1 MPLAVVTG
9 ASRGLG
15 AAYAREL
22 GARGWDLL
30 LVARDQPR
38 LERLAAEIARQ
49 HGVAVTYA
57 VQDLGAPDAAQRLYI
72 SARERGQD
80 VGLLIN
86 NAGFGLYG
94 EFVETPM
101 PHLQAM
107 LRVHVNTVVESMRLF
122 LPAMVERRAGA
133 IINVASLAG
142 FFAIPYFAEYG
153 ATKSFLITFSEA
165 IAEEVR
171 PFGVRIQAC
180 CPGKT
185 RTDFHATAGHETRN
199 VLGIRTADEVVRSSL
214 SQLDGGPVVLTI
226 GWREGAVARL
236 VRFLPRGLLARAAAR
251 WMKVARKVGNS
262 DQPRQHPHG

>member
-1 MPLAVVTG
+1 MPFAVVTG

-22 GARGWDLL
+22 AARGWDLL

-38 LERLAAEIARQ
+38 LERLVSDITSRY
-49 HGVAVTYA
+49 GVKTTFV
-57 VQDLGAPDAAQRLYI
+57 VLDLGEPDAAHRLYAA
-72 SARERGQD
+72 ARERAPA
-80 VGLLIN
+80 VELLVN

-94 EFVETPM
+94 EFVDTPM
-101 PHLQAM
+101 PLLQAM

-122 LPAMVERRAGA
+122 LPAMVERRTGG

-142 FFAIPYFAEYG
+142 FFTIPYFAEYG

-165 IAEEVR
+165 VAEEVR

-185 RTDFHATAGHETRN
+185 TTDFHTTAGHETRN
-199 VLGIRTADEVVRSSL
+199 VLGTRTAEEVVRRSL
-214 SQLDGGPVVLTI
+214 DALDRGRVVVMI
-226 GWREGAVARL
+226 GWRERASATLARL
-236 VRFLPRGLLARAAAR
+236 IPRGLLARFAGR
-251 WMKVARKVGNS
+251 WMRTARTHVKVNDPKGQR
-262 DQPRQHPHG
+262 HE